1 MCHVRHRL
9 RIVLFHRKGSF
20 KKYVCRAVGVL
31 KKRTKTNRG
40 RGSSLSVRSLC
51 EKNCLI
57 LKQQAEFFL
66 ISCLAVAKCFCFG
79 PSPAYKGV
87 LLLKRRRHFFSFN
100 VFLWT
105 CKYSYCH
112 CIYSCVENI
121 DLLCWVY
128 KKINSSLSFHPP
140 TLYSKLAEA
149 SRTFFWE
156 GGNSVKWTYVERG
169 CQKLEVS
176 SELTFWMA
184 PKVIYHSQDVQ
195 FFVFLNIP
203 WFTKSFMT
211 SWWVLV
217 HETGCIFEYIFW
229 TATH

>member
-1 MCHVRHRL
+1 MFYF
-9 RIVLFHRKGSF
+9 IE
-20 KKYVCRAVGVL
+20 
-31 KKRTKTNRG
+31 KRTKTNRG

-128 KKINSSLSFHPP
+128 KKINSFLSFHPP

-149 SRTFFWE
+149 SRNFFWE
-156 GGNSVKWTYVERG
+156 GVNSVSERTLRG
-169 CQKLEVS
+169 GVKNWKFRANLLFEWPQKLYII
-176 SELTFWMA
+176 LKMFN
-184 PKVIYHSQDVQ
+184 
-195 FFVFLNIP
+195 FLY
-203 WFTKSFMT
+203 F
-211 SWWVLV
+211 
-217 HETGCIFEYIFW
+217 
-229 TATH
+229 